1 MERYVQKRSRKS
13 GLPPGTL
20 VHIGT
25 KREEKA
31 LITFM
36 NYDES
41 RLVEKE
47 VPGVEDC
54 FFVRDLPGVSWIN
67 IDGVHQVEL
76 IEKLGAHFNLHPL
89 VLEDIANTGQRPK
102 LEDYGDYLFIVL
114 KMLHHGR
121 MSDLFDAE
129 QLCMVVGPQ
138 YVITF
143 QEKPGDVFDPV
154 RERIRT
160 GKGRSRRMG
169 ADYLAYA
176 LIDAIVDDYF
186 AILEH
191 YGERIEA
198 VEENLVNHPTPDSLR
213 AIHRLKSEMIFLRR
227 SVWPLREVINVLER
241 GESPLIQQ
249 PTTVYLRDVYDH
261 TVHVIDTVETFRDII
276 SGMLETYLSSM
287 SNRMNE
293 VMKVLTII
301 ATIFMPL
308 TFIAGIYG
316 MNFNTAASPLNMPE
330 LNWKYGYPAAIAAMA
345 LVALGMIWY
354 FKKKKWF

>member
-1 MERYVQKRSRKS
+1 MERYVKKRSRKS

-20 VHIGT
+20 VHIGA

-31 LITFM
+31 QITFM

-47 VPGVEDC
+47 VQNVEDC
-54 FFVRDLPGVSWIN
+54 FLVRDLPAVSWIN
-67 IDGVHQVEL
+67 IDGVHQMEL

-121 MSDLFDAE
+121 KSDLLDAE
-129 QLCMVVGPQ
+129 QLCMVVGPR

-198 VEENLVNHPTPDSLR
+198 VEENLVNHPAPDSLR

-261 TVHVIDTVETFRDII
+261 TVHVIDTVETFRDLI

-316 MNFNTAASPLNMPE
+316 MNFSPDVSPFNMPE
-330 LNWKYGYPAAIAAMA
+330 LHWQYGYPAVIAAMG

>member
-1 MERYVQKRSRKS
+1 MERYVKKRSRKS

-20 VHIGT
+20 VHIGA
-25 KREEKA
+25 KPDGKA
-31 LITFM
+31 LISFM
-36 NYDES
+36 NYDEFHLDE
-41 RLVEKE
+41 REVQNVEE
-47 VPGVEDC
+47 C
-54 FFVRDLPGVSWIN
+54 FFLRDLPAVSWIH
-67 IDGVHQVEL
+67 IDGIHQMEL
-76 IEKLGAHFNLHPL
+76 IEKLGAHFNLHLL
-89 VLEDIANTGQRPK
+89 VLEDIVNTGQRPK
-102 LEDYGDYLFIVL
+102 LEDYGDYLFVVL
-114 KMLHHGR
+114 KMLRHDRKSG
-121 MSDLFDAE
+121 LLDAE
-129 QLCMVVGPQ
+129 QLCMVVGPH

-143 QEKPGDVFDPV
+143 QERPGNLFDPV
-154 RERIRT
+154 RERIRH

-176 LIDAIVDDYF
+176 LIDAIVDEYF
-186 AILEH
+186 AVLEH

-213 AIHRLKSEMIFLRR
+213 AIHRLKSEMIFLRK
-227 SVWPLREVINVLER
+227 SVWPLREVVNMLER
-241 GESPLIQQ
+241 GESPLIRQ

-293 VMKVLTII
+293 VMKVLAII

-316 MNFNTAASPLNMPE
+316 MNFEHMPE
-330 LNWKYGYPAAIAAMA
+330 LAWPWGYPLALSLIVTAAVVPIL
-345 LVALGMIWY
+345 LVKRKGWL
-354 FKKKKWF
+354 